1 MVNIQFDYFKFPF
14 LCSKP
19 KDCSSFRMI
28 DFIQAS
34 LVAQECRSRL
44 LMQEM
49 QVQDLGQEDAQEKEM
64 ATLKNS
70 MDIEVWQAI
79 VYRIAKS
86 QTRLSNRTT
95 TIISI
100 LFKCQLYK
108 ILSTLNLSTV
118 YLSRYTVLF
127 G

>member
-1 MVNIQFDYFKFPF
+1 MVNIQLDYFKFPF

-19 KDCSSFRMI
+19 KDCSLFRI
-28 DFIQAS
+28 TYFIQAF

-44 LMQEM
+44 LTQKM

-86 QTRLSNRTT
+86 QTRLSN
-95 TIISI
+95 
-100 LFKCQLYK
+100 
-108 ILSTLNLSTV
+108 
-118 YLSRYTVLF
+118 
-127 G
+127 